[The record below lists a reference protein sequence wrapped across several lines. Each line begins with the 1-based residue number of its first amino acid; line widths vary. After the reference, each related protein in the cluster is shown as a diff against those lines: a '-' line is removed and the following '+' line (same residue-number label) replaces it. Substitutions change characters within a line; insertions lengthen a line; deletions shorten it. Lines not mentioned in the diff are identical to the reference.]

1 MKAMKK
7 EKLFTRNFTL
17 LILGQVSSLTG
28 NYTLKFALSMYV
40 LEQTGSA
47 SIFAGMLSA
56 ALLPTVLLSP
66 FGGILADRA
75 NRKHIMVALDALSG
89 LSVLAVGLLLPL
101 GRELWV
107 IGALLVLL
115 SVLAAFESPTVQ
127 ACVPQMVSPQNL
139 VQGNAV
145 VSQVSAVTSLVTPFL
160 GSLFYTAFGIG
171 PVFAAAVACF
181 WLTALLECMIR
192 LEYQKPPRTAG
203 IGAIVREDLAVSAHF
218 LRREQP
224 DILKLLLLAALAG
237 MFVSGTAVVG
247 FPYLVRTV
255 LGLSATYYGAAESAM
270 GAAAILGSLCA
281 GLLGKKLRVRDM
293 AAIFLSFGL
302 SLFPIGFSFLLP
314 VGRMARYGVLLF
326 FFCVCQL
333 GVCIFSTYA
342 ITLIQQ
348 RTPEQLM
355 GKVMSCV
362 FTLSMCAQ
370 PVGQV
375 VYGALF
381 DCFSDSVYW
390 VLIPTGMLICLIA
403 VASRGFLKRM
413 AAAEKNK
420 KDICKSRCPFSD
432 GGDDRDR
439 TDDLLNAIQTRSQ
452 LSYTPI
458 FTCRAAGP
466 ATQRRILYPPLP
478 HLSSIFFLFFWPLL
492 QRGRGRSLF
501 LTVRAWRAL
510 SSPSPRSPEYGS
522 GTGRSVKNSPG
533 SVPGTPPPARD
544 GTSG

>member
-145 VSQVSAVTSLVTPFL
+145 VSQVSAVTSLATPFW

-302 SLFPIGFSFLLP
+302 SLFPIGLSFLLP

-370 PVGQV
+370 PVGQL

-413 AAAEKNK
+413 EAAE
-420 KDICKSRCPFSD
+420 
-432 GGDDRDR
+432 
-439 TDDLLNAIQTRSQ
+439 
-452 LSYTPI
+452 
-458 FTCRAAGP
+458 
-466 ATQRRILYPPLP
+466 
-478 HLSSIFFLFFWPLL
+478 
-492 QRGRGRSLF
+492 
-501 LTVRAWRAL
+501 
-510 SSPSPRSPEYGS
+510 
-522 GTGRSVKNSPG
+522 
-533 SVPGTPPPARD
+533 
-544 GTSG
+544 

>member
-89 LSVLAVGLLLPL
+89 LSVLAAGLLLPL

-171 PVFAAAVACF
+171 PVFAAAVVCF
-181 WLTALLECMIR
+181 WLTALLECMIH

-224 DILKLLLLAALAG
+224 DILKLLLLTALAG

-281 GLLGKKLRVRDM
+281 GLLGKKLRVRDLS
-293 AAIFLSFGL
+293 AIFLSFGL

-314 VGRMARYGVLLF
+314 VGTMARYGVLLF

-370 PVGQV
+370 PVGQM

-413 AAAEKNK
+413 EAAE
-420 KDICKSRCPFSD
+420 
-432 GGDDRDR
+432 
-439 TDDLLNAIQTRSQ
+439 
-452 LSYTPI
+452 
-458 FTCRAAGP
+458 
-466 ATQRRILYPPLP
+466 
-478 HLSSIFFLFFWPLL
+478 
-492 QRGRGRSLF
+492 
-501 LTVRAWRAL
+501 
-510 SSPSPRSPEYGS
+510 
-522 GTGRSVKNSPG
+522 
-533 SVPGTPPPARD
+533 
-544 GTSG
+544 

>member
-89 LSVLAVGLLLPL
+89 LSVLAAGLLLPL

-145 VSQVSAVTSLVTPFL
+145 VSQVSAVTSLVTPFW

-181 WLTALLECMIR
+181 WLTALLECMIH

-281 GLLGKKLRVRDM
+281 GLLGKKLRVRDLS
-293 AAIFLSFGL
+293 AIFLSFGL
-302 SLFPIGFSFLLP
+302 SLFPIGLSFLLP

-348 RTPEQLM
+348 RTPKQLM

-413 AAAEKNK
+413 EAAE
-420 KDICKSRCPFSD
+420 
-432 GGDDRDR
+432 
-439 TDDLLNAIQTRSQ
+439 
-452 LSYTPI
+452 
-458 FTCRAAGP
+458 
-466 ATQRRILYPPLP
+466 
-478 HLSSIFFLFFWPLL
+478 
-492 QRGRGRSLF
+492 
-501 LTVRAWRAL
+501 
-510 SSPSPRSPEYGS
+510 
-522 GTGRSVKNSPG
+522 
-533 SVPGTPPPARD
+533 
-544 GTSG
+544 

>member
-171 PVFAAAVACF
+171 PVFAAAGVCF
-181 WLTALLECMIR
+181 WLTALLECMIH

-281 GLLGKKLRVRDM
+281 GLLGKKLRVRDLS
-293 AAIFLSFGL
+293 AIFLSFGL
-302 SLFPIGFSFLLP
+302 SLFPIGLSFLLP

-370 PVGQV
+370 PVGQM

-413 AAAEKNK
+413 EAAE
-420 KDICKSRCPFSD
+420 
-432 GGDDRDR
+432 
-439 TDDLLNAIQTRSQ
+439 
-452 LSYTPI
+452 
-458 FTCRAAGP
+458 
-466 ATQRRILYPPLP
+466 
-478 HLSSIFFLFFWPLL
+478 
-492 QRGRGRSLF
+492 
-501 LTVRAWRAL
+501 
-510 SSPSPRSPEYGS
+510 
-522 GTGRSVKNSPG
+522 
-533 SVPGTPPPARD
+533 
-544 GTSG
+544 

>member
-89 LSVLAVGLLLPL
+89 LSVLAAGLLLPL

-171 PVFAAAVACF
+171 PVFAAAVVCF
-181 WLTALLECMIR
+181 WLTALLECMIH

-203 IGAIVREDLAVSAHF
+203 IGAIVREDLALSAHF

-314 VGRMARYGVLLF
+314 VERMARYGVLLF

-348 RTPEQLM
+348 RTPKQLM

-370 PVGQV
+370 PVGQM

-413 AAAEKNK
+413 EAAE
-420 KDICKSRCPFSD
+420 
-432 GGDDRDR
+432 
-439 TDDLLNAIQTRSQ
+439 
-452 LSYTPI
+452 
-458 FTCRAAGP
+458 
-466 ATQRRILYPPLP
+466 
-478 HLSSIFFLFFWPLL
+478 
-492 QRGRGRSLF
+492 
-501 LTVRAWRAL
+501 
-510 SSPSPRSPEYGS
+510 
-522 GTGRSVKNSPG
+522 
-533 SVPGTPPPARD
+533 
-544 GTSG
+544 

>member
-89 LSVLAVGLLLPL
+89 LSVLAAGLLLLL

-171 PVFAAAVACF
+171 PVFAAAVVCF
-181 WLTALLECMIR
+181 WLTALLECMIH

-281 GLLGKKLRVRDM
+281 GLLGKKLRVRDLS
-293 AAIFLSFGL
+293 AIFLSFGL
-302 SLFPIGFSFLLP
+302 SLFPIGLSFLLP

-348 RTPEQLM
+348 RTPKQLM

-370 PVGQV
+370 PVGQM

-413 AAAEKNK
+413 EAAE
-420 KDICKSRCPFSD
+420 
-432 GGDDRDR
+432 
-439 TDDLLNAIQTRSQ
+439 
-452 LSYTPI
+452 
-458 FTCRAAGP
+458 
-466 ATQRRILYPPLP
+466 
-478 HLSSIFFLFFWPLL
+478 
-492 QRGRGRSLF
+492 
-501 LTVRAWRAL
+501 
-510 SSPSPRSPEYGS
+510 
-522 GTGRSVKNSPG
+522 
-533 SVPGTPPPARD
+533 
-544 GTSG
+544 

>member
-89 LSVLAVGLLLPL
+89 LSVLAAGLLLPL

-127 ACVPQMVSPQNL
+127 ACVPQMVPPQNL

-171 PVFAAAVACF
+171 PVFAAAVVCF

-281 GLLGKKLRVRDM
+281 GLLGKKLRVRDLS
-293 AAIFLSFGL
+293 AIFLSFGL
-302 SLFPIGFSFLLP
+302 SLFPIGLSFLLP

-370 PVGQV
+370 PVGQM

-390 VLIPTGMLICLIA
+390 VLISTGMLICLIA

-413 AAAEKNK
+413 EAAE
-420 KDICKSRCPFSD
+420 
-432 GGDDRDR
+432 
-439 TDDLLNAIQTRSQ
+439 
-452 LSYTPI
+452 
-458 FTCRAAGP
+458 
-466 ATQRRILYPPLP
+466 
-478 HLSSIFFLFFWPLL
+478 
-492 QRGRGRSLF
+492 
-501 LTVRAWRAL
+501 
-510 SSPSPRSPEYGS
+510 
-522 GTGRSVKNSPG
+522 
-533 SVPGTPPPARD
+533 
-544 GTSG
+544 

>member
-89 LSVLAVGLLLPL
+89 LSVLAAGLLLPL

-171 PVFAAAVACF
+171 PVFAAAVVCF
-181 WLTALLECMIR
+181 WLTALLECMIH
-192 LEYQKPPRTAG
+192 LEHQKPPRTAG

-348 RTPEQLM
+348 RTPKQLM

-370 PVGQV
+370 PVGQM

-413 AAAEKNK
+413 EAAE
-420 KDICKSRCPFSD
+420 
-432 GGDDRDR
+432 
-439 TDDLLNAIQTRSQ
+439 
-452 LSYTPI
+452 
-458 FTCRAAGP
+458 
-466 ATQRRILYPPLP
+466 
-478 HLSSIFFLFFWPLL
+478 
-492 QRGRGRSLF
+492 
-501 LTVRAWRAL
+501 
-510 SSPSPRSPEYGS
+510 
-522 GTGRSVKNSPG
+522 
-533 SVPGTPPPARD
+533 
-544 GTSG
+544 

>member
-89 LSVLAVGLLLPL
+89 LSVLAAGLLLPL

-145 VSQVSAVTSLVTPFL
+145 VSQVSAVTSLVTPFW

-171 PVFAAAVACF
+171 PVFAAAVVCF

-203 IGAIVREDLAVSAHF
+203 IGAIVREDLAVSVHF

-348 RTPEQLM
+348 RTPKQLM

-381 DCFSDSVYW
+381 DCFFDSVYW
-390 VLIPTGMLICLIA
+390 VLIPTGVLICLIA
-403 VASRGFLKRM
+403 VVSRGFLKRM
-413 AAAEKNK
+413 EAAE
-420 KDICKSRCPFSD
+420 
-432 GGDDRDR
+432 
-439 TDDLLNAIQTRSQ
+439 
-452 LSYTPI
+452 
-458 FTCRAAGP
+458 
-466 ATQRRILYPPLP
+466 
-478 HLSSIFFLFFWPLL
+478 
-492 QRGRGRSLF
+492 
-501 LTVRAWRAL
+501 
-510 SSPSPRSPEYGS
+510 
-522 GTGRSVKNSPG
+522 
-533 SVPGTPPPARD
+533 
-544 GTSG
+544 

>member
-66 FGGILADRA
+66 FGGILAARA

-89 LSVLAVGLLLPL
+89 LSVLAAGLLLPL

-145 VSQVSAVTSLVTPFL
+145 VSQVSAVTSLATPFL

-171 PVFAAAVACF
+171 PVFAAAGVCF
-181 WLTALLECMIR
+181 WLTALLECMIH
-192 LEYQKPPRTAG
+192 LEHQKPPRTAG

-281 GLLGKKLRVRDM
+281 GLLGKKLRVRDLS
-293 AAIFLSFGL
+293 AIFLSFGL
-302 SLFPIGFSFLLP
+302 SLFPIGLSFLLP

-381 DCFSDSVYW
+381 DCFSDRVYW
-390 VLIPTGMLICLIA
+390 VLIPTGVLICLIS

-413 AAAEKNK
+413 EAAE
-420 KDICKSRCPFSD
+420 
-432 GGDDRDR
+432 
-439 TDDLLNAIQTRSQ
+439 
-452 LSYTPI
+452 
-458 FTCRAAGP
+458 
-466 ATQRRILYPPLP
+466 
-478 HLSSIFFLFFWPLL
+478 
-492 QRGRGRSLF
+492 
-501 LTVRAWRAL
+501 
-510 SSPSPRSPEYGS
+510 
-522 GTGRSVKNSPG
+522 
-533 SVPGTPPPARD
+533 
-544 GTSG
+544 

>member
-89 LSVLAVGLLLPL
+89 LSVLAAGLLLPL
-101 GRELWV
+101 GRGLWV

-145 VSQVSAVTSLVTPFL
+145 VSQVSAVTSLATPFL

-171 PVFAAAVACF
+171 PVFAAAGICF
-181 WLTALLECMIR
+181 WLTALLECMIH

-203 IGAIVREDLAVSAHF
+203 IGAIVREDLALSAHF

-247 FPYLVRTV
+247 FPYLVRMV

-302 SLFPIGFSFLLP
+302 SLFPIGLSFLLP

-370 PVGQV
+370 PVGQL

-413 AAAEKNK
+413 EAAE
-420 KDICKSRCPFSD
+420 
-432 GGDDRDR
+432 
-439 TDDLLNAIQTRSQ
+439 
-452 LSYTPI
+452 
-458 FTCRAAGP
+458 
-466 ATQRRILYPPLP
+466 
-478 HLSSIFFLFFWPLL
+478 
-492 QRGRGRSLF
+492 
-501 LTVRAWRAL
+501 
-510 SSPSPRSPEYGS
+510 
-522 GTGRSVKNSPG
+522 
-533 SVPGTPPPARD
+533 
-544 GTSG
+544 

>member
-89 LSVLAVGLLLPL
+89 LSVLAAGLLLPL

-171 PVFAAAVACF
+171 PVFAAAVVCF
-181 WLTALLECMIR
+181 WLTALLECMIH
-192 LEYQKPPRTAG
+192 LEHQKPPRTAG

-281 GLLGKKLRVRDM
+281 GLLGKKLRVQDL
-293 AAIFLSFGL
+293 AVIFLGFGL
-302 SLFPIGFSFLLP
+302 SLLPIGLSFLLP
-314 VGRMARYGVLLF
+314 VGTMARYWVMLF
-326 FFCVCQL
+326 FFCVCQM
-333 GVCIFSTYA
+333 GICIFSTYA

-390 VLIPTGMLICLIA
+390 VLIPTGVLICLIA

-413 AAAEKNK
+413 EAAE
-420 KDICKSRCPFSD
+420 
-432 GGDDRDR
+432 
-439 TDDLLNAIQTRSQ
+439 
-452 LSYTPI
+452 
-458 FTCRAAGP
+458 
-466 ATQRRILYPPLP
+466 
-478 HLSSIFFLFFWPLL
+478 
-492 QRGRGRSLF
+492 
-501 LTVRAWRAL
+501 
-510 SSPSPRSPEYGS
+510 
-522 GTGRSVKNSPG
+522 
-533 SVPGTPPPARD
+533 
-544 GTSG
+544 

>member
-89 LSVLAVGLLLPL
+89 LSVLAAGLLLLL

-302 SLFPIGFSFLLP
+302 SLFPIGLSFLLP

-348 RTPEQLM
+348 RTPKQLM

-381 DCFSDSVYW
+381 DCFSDRVYW

-403 VASRGFLKRM
+403 VVSRGFLKRM
-413 AAAEKNK
+413 EAAE
-420 KDICKSRCPFSD
+420 
-432 GGDDRDR
+432 
-439 TDDLLNAIQTRSQ
+439 
-452 LSYTPI
+452 
-458 FTCRAAGP
+458 
-466 ATQRRILYPPLP
+466 
-478 HLSSIFFLFFWPLL
+478 
-492 QRGRGRSLF
+492 
-501 LTVRAWRAL
+501 
-510 SSPSPRSPEYGS
+510 
-522 GTGRSVKNSPG
+522 
-533 SVPGTPPPARD
+533 
-544 GTSG
+544 

>member
-89 LSVLAVGLLLPL
+89 LSVLAAGLLLPL

-145 VSQVSAVTSLVTPFL
+145 VGQVSAVTSLVTPFL

-171 PVFAAAVACF
+171 PVFAAAVVCF
-181 WLTALLECMIR
+181 WLTALLECMIH

-281 GLLGKKLRVRDM
+281 GLLGKKLRVRDLS
-293 AAIFLSFGL
+293 AIFLSFGL
-302 SLFPIGFSFLLP
+302 SLFPIGLSFLLP

-390 VLIPTGMLICLIA
+390 VLIPTGVLICLIA

-413 AAAEKNK
+413 EAAE
-420 KDICKSRCPFSD
+420 
-432 GGDDRDR
+432 
-439 TDDLLNAIQTRSQ
+439 
-452 LSYTPI
+452 
-458 FTCRAAGP
+458 
-466 ATQRRILYPPLP
+466 
-478 HLSSIFFLFFWPLL
+478 
-492 QRGRGRSLF
+492 
-501 LTVRAWRAL
+501 
-510 SSPSPRSPEYGS
+510 
-522 GTGRSVKNSPG
+522 
-533 SVPGTPPPARD
+533 
-544 GTSG
+544 

>member
-127 ACVPQMVSPQNL
+127 ACVPQMVSSQNL

-171 PVFAAAVACF
+171 PVFAAAVVCF

-281 GLLGKKLRVRDM
+281 GLLGKKLRVRDL

-314 VGRMARYGVLLF
+314 VGTMARYGVLLF

-348 RTPEQLM
+348 RTPKQLM

-403 VASRGFLKRM
+403 VVSRGFLKRM
-413 AAAEKNK
+413 EAAE
-420 KDICKSRCPFSD
+420 
-432 GGDDRDR
+432 
-439 TDDLLNAIQTRSQ
+439 
-452 LSYTPI
+452 
-458 FTCRAAGP
+458 
-466 ATQRRILYPPLP
+466 
-478 HLSSIFFLFFWPLL
+478 
-492 QRGRGRSLF
+492 
-501 LTVRAWRAL
+501 
-510 SSPSPRSPEYGS
+510 
-522 GTGRSVKNSPG
+522 
-533 SVPGTPPPARD
+533 
-544 GTSG
+544 

>member
-1 MKAMKK
+1 MKEMQK
-7 EKLFTRNFTL
+7 ERLFTRNFTL

-89 LSVLAVGLLLPL
+89 LSVLAAGLLLPL

-127 ACVPQMVSPQNL
+127 ACVPQMISPQNL

-171 PVFAAAVACF
+171 PVFAAAVVCF

-281 GLLGKKLRVRDM
+281 GLLGKKLRVRDLS
-293 AAIFLSFGL
+293 AIFLSFGL
-302 SLFPIGFSFLLP
+302 SLFPVGFSFLLP

-370 PVGQV
+370 PVGQM

-403 VASRGFLKRM
+403 VASQGFLKRM
-413 AAAEKNK
+413 EAAE
-420 KDICKSRCPFSD
+420 
-432 GGDDRDR
+432 
-439 TDDLLNAIQTRSQ
+439 
-452 LSYTPI
+452 
-458 FTCRAAGP
+458 
-466 ATQRRILYPPLP
+466 
-478 HLSSIFFLFFWPLL
+478 
-492 QRGRGRSLF
+492 
-501 LTVRAWRAL
+501 
-510 SSPSPRSPEYGS
+510 
-522 GTGRSVKNSPG
+522 
-533 SVPGTPPPARD
+533 
-544 GTSG
+544 

>member
-89 LSVLAVGLLLPL
+89 LSVLAAGLLLPL

-171 PVFAAAVACF
+171 PVFAAAVVCF
-181 WLTALLECMIR
+181 WLTALLECMIH

-348 RTPEQLM
+348 RTPKQLM

-390 VLIPTGMLICLIA
+390 VLIPTGVLICLIA
-403 VASRGFLKRM
+403 VASQGFLKRM
-413 AAAEKNK
+413 EAAE
-420 KDICKSRCPFSD
+420 
-432 GGDDRDR
+432 
-439 TDDLLNAIQTRSQ
+439 
-452 LSYTPI
+452 
-458 FTCRAAGP
+458 
-466 ATQRRILYPPLP
+466 
-478 HLSSIFFLFFWPLL
+478 
-492 QRGRGRSLF
+492 
-501 LTVRAWRAL
+501 
-510 SSPSPRSPEYGS
+510 
-522 GTGRSVKNSPG
+522 
-533 SVPGTPPPARD
+533 
-544 GTSG
+544 

>member
-145 VSQVSAVTSLVTPFL
+145 VSQVSAVTSLATPFL

-171 PVFAAAVACF
+171 PVFAAAVVCF
-181 WLTALLECMIR
+181 WLTALLECMIH

-348 RTPEQLM
+348 RTPKQLM

-403 VASRGFLKRM
+403 VASRGFFKRM
-413 AAAEKNK
+413 EAAE
-420 KDICKSRCPFSD
+420 
-432 GGDDRDR
+432 
-439 TDDLLNAIQTRSQ
+439 
-452 LSYTPI
+452 
-458 FTCRAAGP
+458 
-466 ATQRRILYPPLP
+466 
-478 HLSSIFFLFFWPLL
+478 
-492 QRGRGRSLF
+492 
-501 LTVRAWRAL
+501 
-510 SSPSPRSPEYGS
+510 
-522 GTGRSVKNSPG
+522 
-533 SVPGTPPPARD
+533 
-544 GTSG
+544 

>member
-1 MKAMKK
+1 M
-7 EKLFTRNFTL
+7 
-17 LILGQVSSLTG
+17 SSLTG

-89 LSVLAVGLLLPL
+89 LSVLAAGLLLPL

-115 SVLAAFESPTVQ
+115 SVLAAFESPAVQ

-145 VSQVSAVTSLVTPFL
+145 VSQVSAVISLVTPFL

-171 PVFAAAVACF
+171 PVFAAAVVCF
-181 WLTALLECMIR
+181 WLTALVECMIH

-203 IGAIVREDLAVSAHF
+203 TGAIVREDLAVSAHF

-255 LGLSATYYGAAESAM
+255 LGLSATYYGAAEGGM

-302 SLFPIGFSFLLP
+302 SLFPIGLSFLLP

-348 RTPEQLM
+348 RTPKQLM

-381 DCFSDSVYW
+381 DCFFDSVYW

-403 VASRGFLKRM
+403 LASQGFLKRM
-413 AAAEKNK
+413 EAAE
-420 KDICKSRCPFSD
+420 
-432 GGDDRDR
+432 
-439 TDDLLNAIQTRSQ
+439 
-452 LSYTPI
+452 
-458 FTCRAAGP
+458 
-466 ATQRRILYPPLP
+466 
-478 HLSSIFFLFFWPLL
+478 
-492 QRGRGRSLF
+492 
-501 LTVRAWRAL
+501 
-510 SSPSPRSPEYGS
+510 
-522 GTGRSVKNSPG
+522 
-533 SVPGTPPPARD
+533 
-544 GTSG
+544 

>member
-75 NRKHIMVALDALSG
+75 NREHIMVALDALSG
-89 LSVLAVGLLLPL
+89 LSVLAAGLLLPL

-171 PVFAAAVACF
+171 PVFAAAVVCF
-181 WLTALLECMIR
+181 WLTALLERMIH
-192 LEYQKPPRTAG
+192 LEHQKPPRTAG

-348 RTPEQLM
+348 RTPKQLM

-370 PVGQV
+370 PVGQM

-413 AAAEKNK
+413 EAAE
-420 KDICKSRCPFSD
+420 
-432 GGDDRDR
+432 
-439 TDDLLNAIQTRSQ
+439 
-452 LSYTPI
+452 
-458 FTCRAAGP
+458 
-466 ATQRRILYPPLP
+466 
-478 HLSSIFFLFFWPLL
+478 
-492 QRGRGRSLF
+492 
-501 LTVRAWRAL
+501 
-510 SSPSPRSPEYGS
+510 
-522 GTGRSVKNSPG
+522 
-533 SVPGTPPPARD
+533 
-544 GTSG
+544 

>member
-75 NRKHIMVALDALSG
+75 NRKHIMVAVDALAG
-89 LSVLAVGLLLPL
+89 LSVLAAGLLLPL

-171 PVFAAAVACF
+171 PVFAAAVVCF
-181 WLTALLECMIR
+181 WLTALLECMIH

-302 SLFPIGFSFLLP
+302 SLFPIGLSFLLP

-348 RTPEQLM
+348 RTPKQLM

-362 FTLSMCAQ
+362 YTLSMCAQ

-413 AAAEKNK
+413 EAAE
-420 KDICKSRCPFSD
+420 
-432 GGDDRDR
+432 
-439 TDDLLNAIQTRSQ
+439 
-452 LSYTPI
+452 
-458 FTCRAAGP
+458 
-466 ATQRRILYPPLP
+466 
-478 HLSSIFFLFFWPLL
+478 
-492 QRGRGRSLF
+492 
-501 LTVRAWRAL
+501 
-510 SSPSPRSPEYGS
+510 
-522 GTGRSVKNSPG
+522 
-533 SVPGTPPPARD
+533 
-544 GTSG
+544 

>member
-89 LSVLAVGLLLPL
+89 LSVLAAGLLLPL

-171 PVFAAAVACF
+171 PVFAAAVVCF
-181 WLTALLECMIR
+181 WLTALLECMIH

-203 IGAIVREDLAVSAHF
+203 IGAIVREDLALSAHF

-302 SLFPIGFSFLLP
+302 SLFPIGLSFLLP

-348 RTPEQLM
+348 RTPKQLM

-390 VLIPTGMLICLIA
+390 VLIPTGVLICLIA

-413 AAAEKNK
+413 EAAE
-420 KDICKSRCPFSD
+420 
-432 GGDDRDR
+432 
-439 TDDLLNAIQTRSQ
+439 
-452 LSYTPI
+452 
-458 FTCRAAGP
+458 
-466 ATQRRILYPPLP
+466 
-478 HLSSIFFLFFWPLL
+478 
-492 QRGRGRSLF
+492 
-501 LTVRAWRAL
+501 
-510 SSPSPRSPEYGS
+510 
-522 GTGRSVKNSPG
+522 
-533 SVPGTPPPARD
+533 
-544 GTSG
+544 

>member
-47 SIFAGMLSA
+47 SIFAGMLSV

-89 LSVLAVGLLLPL
+89 LSVLAAGLLLPL

-171 PVFAAAVACF
+171 PVFAAAVVCF
-181 WLTALLECMIR
+181 WLTALLECMIH

-281 GLLGKKLRVRDM
+281 GLLGKKLRVRDL

-348 RTPEQLM
+348 RTPKQLM

-381 DCFSDSVYW
+381 DCFSDRVYW

-403 VASRGFLKRM
+403 VVSRGFLKRM
-413 AAAEKNK
+413 EAAE
-420 KDICKSRCPFSD
+420 
-432 GGDDRDR
+432 
-439 TDDLLNAIQTRSQ
+439 
-452 LSYTPI
+452 
-458 FTCRAAGP
+458 
-466 ATQRRILYPPLP
+466 
-478 HLSSIFFLFFWPLL
+478 
-492 QRGRGRSLF
+492 
-501 LTVRAWRAL
+501 
-510 SSPSPRSPEYGS
+510 
-522 GTGRSVKNSPG
+522 
-533 SVPGTPPPARD
+533 
-544 GTSG
+544 

>member
-89 LSVLAVGLLLPL
+89 LSVLAAGLLLLL

-145 VSQVSAVTSLVTPFL
+145 VSQVSAVTSLATPFL

-171 PVFAAAVACF
+171 PVFAAAVVCF
-181 WLTALLECMIR
+181 WLTALLECMIH

-218 LRREQP
+218 LRWEQP

-281 GLLGKKLRVRDM
+281 GLLGKKLRVRDLS
-293 AAIFLSFGL
+293 AIFLSFGL

-413 AAAEKNK
+413 EAAE
-420 KDICKSRCPFSD
+420 
-432 GGDDRDR
+432 
-439 TDDLLNAIQTRSQ
+439 
-452 LSYTPI
+452 
-458 FTCRAAGP
+458 
-466 ATQRRILYPPLP
+466 
-478 HLSSIFFLFFWPLL
+478 
-492 QRGRGRSLF
+492 
-501 LTVRAWRAL
+501 
-510 SSPSPRSPEYGS
+510 
-522 GTGRSVKNSPG
+522 
-533 SVPGTPPPARD
+533 
-544 GTSG
+544 

>member
-89 LSVLAVGLLLPL
+89 LSVLAAGLLLPL

-145 VSQVSAVTSLVTPFL
+145 VSQVSAVTSLATPFL

-171 PVFAAAVACF
+171 PVFAAAGVCF

-281 GLLGKKLRVRDM
+281 GLLGKKLRVRNM

-370 PVGQV
+370 PVGQL

-413 AAAEKNK
+413 EAAE
-420 KDICKSRCPFSD
+420 
-432 GGDDRDR
+432 
-439 TDDLLNAIQTRSQ
+439 
-452 LSYTPI
+452 
-458 FTCRAAGP
+458 
-466 ATQRRILYPPLP
+466 
-478 HLSSIFFLFFWPLL
+478 
-492 QRGRGRSLF
+492 
-501 LTVRAWRAL
+501 
-510 SSPSPRSPEYGS
+510 
-522 GTGRSVKNSPG
+522 
-533 SVPGTPPPARD
+533 
-544 GTSG
+544 

>member
-145 VSQVSAVTSLVTPFL
+145 VSQVSAVTSLATPFL

-171 PVFAAAVACF
+171 PVFAAAGICF
-181 WLTALLECMIR
+181 WLTALLECMIH

-203 IGAIVREDLAVSAHF
+203 IGAIVREELAVSAHF

-281 GLLGKKLRVRDM
+281 GLLGKKLRVRDLS
-293 AAIFLSFGL
+293 AIFLSFGL

-333 GVCIFSTYA
+333 GVCIFSTYV

-370 PVGQV
+370 PVGQL

-413 AAAEKNK
+413 EAAE
-420 KDICKSRCPFSD
+420 
-432 GGDDRDR
+432 
-439 TDDLLNAIQTRSQ
+439 
-452 LSYTPI
+452 
-458 FTCRAAGP
+458 
-466 ATQRRILYPPLP
+466 
-478 HLSSIFFLFFWPLL
+478 
-492 QRGRGRSLF
+492 
-501 LTVRAWRAL
+501 
-510 SSPSPRSPEYGS
+510 
-522 GTGRSVKNSPG
+522 
-533 SVPGTPPPARD
+533 
-544 GTSG
+544 

>member
-89 LSVLAVGLLLPL
+89 LSVLAAGLLLPL

-145 VSQVSAVTSLVTPFL
+145 VSQVSAVTSLATPFL

-171 PVFAAAVACF
+171 PVFAAAVVCF
-181 WLTALLECMIR
+181 WLTALLECMIH
-192 LEYQKPPRTAG
+192 LEYQKPPRPPG

-218 LRREQP
+218 LRWEQP

-270 GAAAILGSLCA
+270 GAAAILGSLCV
-281 GLLGKKLRVRDM
+281 GLLWKKLRVRDLSS
-293 AAIFLSFGL
+293 IFLSFGL
-302 SLFPIGFSFLLP
+302 SLFPIGLSFLLP

-370 PVGQV
+370 PVGQM

-413 AAAEKNK
+413 EAAE
-420 KDICKSRCPFSD
+420 
-432 GGDDRDR
+432 
-439 TDDLLNAIQTRSQ
+439 
-452 LSYTPI
+452 
-458 FTCRAAGP
+458 
-466 ATQRRILYPPLP
+466 
-478 HLSSIFFLFFWPLL
+478 
-492 QRGRGRSLF
+492 
-501 LTVRAWRAL
+501 
-510 SSPSPRSPEYGS
+510 
-522 GTGRSVKNSPG
+522 
-533 SVPGTPPPARD
+533 
-544 GTSG
+544 

>member
-89 LSVLAVGLLLPL
+89 LSVLAAGLLLPL

-302 SLFPIGFSFLLP
+302 SLFPIGLSFLLP

-381 DCFSDSVYW
+381 DCFSDRVYW
-390 VLIPTGMLICLIA
+390 VLIPTGVLICLIA

-413 AAAEKNK
+413 EAAE
-420 KDICKSRCPFSD
+420 
-432 GGDDRDR
+432 
-439 TDDLLNAIQTRSQ
+439 
-452 LSYTPI
+452 
-458 FTCRAAGP
+458 
-466 ATQRRILYPPLP
+466 
-478 HLSSIFFLFFWPLL
+478 
-492 QRGRGRSLF
+492 
-501 LTVRAWRAL
+501 
-510 SSPSPRSPEYGS
+510 
-522 GTGRSVKNSPG
+522 
-533 SVPGTPPPARD
+533 
-544 GTSG
+544 

>member
-1 MKAMKK
+1 M
-7 EKLFTRNFTL
+7 
-17 LILGQVSSLTG
+17 SSLTG

-89 LSVLAVGLLLPL
+89 LSVLAAGLLLPL

-145 VSQVSAVTSLVTPFL
+145 VSQVSAVTSLATPFL

-171 PVFAAAVACF
+171 PVFAAAVVCF
-181 WLTALLECMIR
+181 WLTALLECMIH

-218 LRREQP
+218 LRWEQP

-281 GLLGKKLRVRDM
+281 GLLGKKLRVRDLS
-293 AAIFLSFGL
+293 AIFLSFGL

-370 PVGQV
+370 PVGQM

-413 AAAEKNK
+413 EAAE
-420 KDICKSRCPFSD
+420 
-432 GGDDRDR
+432 
-439 TDDLLNAIQTRSQ
+439 
-452 LSYTPI
+452 
-458 FTCRAAGP
+458 
-466 ATQRRILYPPLP
+466 
-478 HLSSIFFLFFWPLL
+478 
-492 QRGRGRSLF
+492 
-501 LTVRAWRAL
+501 
-510 SSPSPRSPEYGS
+510 
-522 GTGRSVKNSPG
+522 
-533 SVPGTPPPARD
+533 
-544 GTSG
+544 

>member
-75 NRKHIMVALDALSG
+75 NRKWIMVALDTLSG
-89 LSVLAVGLLLPL
+89 LVVLAAGLLLPL

-171 PVFAAAVACF
+171 PVFAAAVVCF
-181 WLTALLECMIR
+181 WLTALLECMIH

-281 GLLGKKLRVRDM
+281 GLLGKKLRVRDLS
-293 AAIFLSFGL
+293 AIFLSFGL
-302 SLFPIGFSFLLP
+302 SLFPIGLSFLLP
-314 VGRMARYGVLLF
+314 VGTMAHYGVLLF

-370 PVGQV
+370 PVGQM

-381 DCFSDSVYW
+381 DCFSDRVYW

-403 VASRGFLKRM
+403 LASQGFLKRM
-413 AAAEKNK
+413 EAAE
-420 KDICKSRCPFSD
+420 
-432 GGDDRDR
+432 
-439 TDDLLNAIQTRSQ
+439 
-452 LSYTPI
+452 
-458 FTCRAAGP
+458 
-466 ATQRRILYPPLP
+466 
-478 HLSSIFFLFFWPLL
+478 
-492 QRGRGRSLF
+492 
-501 LTVRAWRAL
+501 
-510 SSPSPRSPEYGS
+510 
-522 GTGRSVKNSPG
+522 
-533 SVPGTPPPARD
+533 
-544 GTSG
+544 

>member
-89 LSVLAVGLLLPL
+89 LSVLAAGLLLPL

-139 VQGNAV
+139 VQGNVV

-171 PVFAAAVACF
+171 PVFAAAVVCF
-181 WLTALLECMIR
+181 WLTALLECMIH
-192 LEYQKPPRTAG
+192 LEHQKPPRTAG

-348 RTPEQLM
+348 RTPKQLM

-413 AAAEKNK
+413 EAAE
-420 KDICKSRCPFSD
+420 
-432 GGDDRDR
+432 
-439 TDDLLNAIQTRSQ
+439 
-452 LSYTPI
+452 
-458 FTCRAAGP
+458 
-466 ATQRRILYPPLP
+466 
-478 HLSSIFFLFFWPLL
+478 
-492 QRGRGRSLF
+492 
-501 LTVRAWRAL
+501 
-510 SSPSPRSPEYGS
+510 
-522 GTGRSVKNSPG
+522 
-533 SVPGTPPPARD
+533 
-544 GTSG
+544 

>member
-89 LSVLAVGLLLPL
+89 LSVLAAGLLLPL

-127 ACVPQMVSPQNL
+127 ACVSQMVSPQNL

-145 VSQVSAVTSLVTPFL
+145 VSQVSAVTSLATPFL

-171 PVFAAAVACF
+171 PVFAAAVVCF

-192 LEYQKPPRTAG
+192 LEYQKHPRTAG

-302 SLFPIGFSFLLP
+302 SLFPIGLSFLLP

-348 RTPEQLM
+348 RTPKQLM

-381 DCFSDSVYW
+381 DCFFDSVYW

-403 VASRGFLKRM
+403 LASQGFLKRM
-413 AAAEKNK
+413 EAAE
-420 KDICKSRCPFSD
+420 
-432 GGDDRDR
+432 
-439 TDDLLNAIQTRSQ
+439 
-452 LSYTPI
+452 
-458 FTCRAAGP
+458 
-466 ATQRRILYPPLP
+466 
-478 HLSSIFFLFFWPLL
+478 
-492 QRGRGRSLF
+492 
-501 LTVRAWRAL
+501 
-510 SSPSPRSPEYGS
+510 
-522 GTGRSVKNSPG
+522 
-533 SVPGTPPPARD
+533 
-544 GTSG
+544 

>member
-1 MKAMKK
+1 M
-7 EKLFTRNFTL
+7 
-17 LILGQVSSLTG
+17 SSLTG

-89 LSVLAVGLLLPL
+89 LSVLAAGLLLPL

-171 PVFAAAVACF
+171 PVFAAAGVCF
-181 WLTALLECMIR
+181 WLTALLECMIH

-370 PVGQV
+370 PVGQM

-413 AAAEKNK
+413 EAAE
-420 KDICKSRCPFSD
+420 
-432 GGDDRDR
+432 
-439 TDDLLNAIQTRSQ
+439 
-452 LSYTPI
+452 
-458 FTCRAAGP
+458 
-466 ATQRRILYPPLP
+466 
-478 HLSSIFFLFFWPLL
+478 
-492 QRGRGRSLF
+492 
-501 LTVRAWRAL
+501 
-510 SSPSPRSPEYGS
+510 
-522 GTGRSVKNSPG
+522 
-533 SVPGTPPPARD
+533 
-544 GTSG
+544 

>member
-89 LSVLAVGLLLPL
+89 LSVLAAGLLLPL

-145 VSQVSAVTSLVTPFL
+145 VSQVSAVTSLATPFL

-171 PVFAAAVACF
+171 PVFAAAGVCF
-181 WLTALLECMIR
+181 WLTALLECMIH
-192 LEYQKPPRTAG
+192 LEHQKPPRTAG

-281 GLLGKKLRVRDM
+281 GLMGKKLRVRDLS
-293 AAIFLSFGL
+293 AIFLSFGL

-413 AAAEKNK
+413 EAAE
-420 KDICKSRCPFSD
+420 
-432 GGDDRDR
+432 
-439 TDDLLNAIQTRSQ
+439 
-452 LSYTPI
+452 
-458 FTCRAAGP
+458 
-466 ATQRRILYPPLP
+466 
-478 HLSSIFFLFFWPLL
+478 
-492 QRGRGRSLF
+492 
-501 LTVRAWRAL
+501 
-510 SSPSPRSPEYGS
+510 
-522 GTGRSVKNSPG
+522 
-533 SVPGTPPPARD
+533 
-544 GTSG
+544 

>member
-75 NRKHIMVALDALSG
+75 NRKHIMVALDTLSG
-89 LSVLAVGLLLPL
+89 LVVLAAGLLLPL

-171 PVFAAAVACF
+171 PVFAAAVVCF
-181 WLTALLECMIR
+181 WLTALLECMIH

-302 SLFPIGFSFLLP
+302 SLFPIGLSFLLP

-390 VLIPTGMLICLIA
+390 VLIPTGVLICLIA

-413 AAAEKNK
+413 EAAE
-420 KDICKSRCPFSD
+420 
-432 GGDDRDR
+432 
-439 TDDLLNAIQTRSQ
+439 
-452 LSYTPI
+452 
-458 FTCRAAGP
+458 
-466 ATQRRILYPPLP
+466 
-478 HLSSIFFLFFWPLL
+478 
-492 QRGRGRSLF
+492 
-501 LTVRAWRAL
+501 
-510 SSPSPRSPEYGS
+510 
-522 GTGRSVKNSPG
+522 
-533 SVPGTPPPARD
+533 
-544 GTSG
+544 

>member
-89 LSVLAVGLLLPL
+89 LSVLAAGLLLPL

-171 PVFAAAVACF
+171 PVFAAAVVCF

-192 LEYQKPPRTAG
+192 LEYQKHPRTAG

-302 SLFPIGFSFLLP
+302 SLFPIGLSFLLP

-390 VLIPTGMLICLIA
+390 VLIPTGVLICLIA

-413 AAAEKNK
+413 EAAE
-420 KDICKSRCPFSD
+420 
-432 GGDDRDR
+432 
-439 TDDLLNAIQTRSQ
+439 
-452 LSYTPI
+452 
-458 FTCRAAGP
+458 
-466 ATQRRILYPPLP
+466 
-478 HLSSIFFLFFWPLL
+478 
-492 QRGRGRSLF
+492 
-501 LTVRAWRAL
+501 
-510 SSPSPRSPEYGS
+510 
-522 GTGRSVKNSPG
+522 
-533 SVPGTPPPARD
+533 
-544 GTSG
+544 